1 MNDINEFLKTISMLK
16 GIGDII
22 RAVDPVNNKVINIE
36 KTEIQEY
43 KHQCHVF
50 WGGRDACKNCV
61 AMKAMLF
68 NDTFVKV
75 EYNKDKMFMV
85 SASPLV
91 LGDKKYIIEIIK
103 NITNRGIIC
112 DLEKKSVNEINQE
125 IRKLNK
131 DILMDELTGIY
142 NKRYI
147 DENFHQSV
155 KNNIMDEKPIS
166 VIMIDIDLFKRVN
179 DVYGHLA
186 GDQVIKE
193 FARYLNN
200 AIRKEKDWVARYGG
214 EEFLIVLNNTDKN
227 TAFKISERMREGI
240 SDKVFNYEGNEI
252 KITASFGIGSLEDFK
267 TNPTDLIKK
276 ADENLYRA
284 KREGRN
290 KTIY

>member
-1 MNDINEFLKTISMLK
+1 MNDINEFLRTISMLK

-22 RAVDPVNNKVINIE
+22 RAVDPINNKVINLE
-36 KTEIQEY
+36 KSEIREY
-43 KHQCHVF
+43 KHQCHMF
-50 WGGRDACKNCV
+50 WGGDAACKNCV
-61 AMKAMLF
+61 AVKAMVF

-85 SASPLV
+85 SASPVV
-91 LGDKKYIIEIIK
+91 LGETKYIIEIIK

-125 IRKLNK
+125 IRKLNN

-147 DENFHQSV
+147 DENFHKSV
-155 KNNIMDEKPIS
+155 KNNILEETPIS
-166 VIMIDIDLFKRVN
+166 VIMVDVDLFKRVN
-179 DVYGHLA
+179 DIYGHLA

-193 FARYLNN
+193 FARFLNN

-240 SDKVFNYEGNEI
+240 SNKVFNFEGNEI

-267 TNPTDLIKK
+267 INPTDLIKK
-276 ADENLYRA
+276 ADENLYMA

-290 KTIY
+290 KTVY

>member
-1 MNDINEFLKTISMLK
+1 MNDINEFLKTISMLQ

-22 RAVDPVNNKVINIE
+22 RAVDPVNNKVINLE
-36 KTEIQEY
+36 KSEINEY
-43 KHQCHVF
+43 KHQCHMF
-50 WGGRDACKNCV
+50 WGGHDACKNCV
-61 AMKAMLF
+61 AMKAMVF

-75 EYNKDKMFMV
+75 EYNKEKMFMV

-91 LGDKKYIIEIIK
+91 LGDTKYIIEIIK

-112 DLEKKSVNEINQE
+112 DLEKKSVNEINEE
-125 IRKLNK
+125 IRKLNN
-131 DILMDELTGIY
+131 DVLMDELTGIY

-147 DENFHQSV
+147 DENFHQTV
-155 KNNIMDEKPIS
+155 KNNIMDESPIS
-166 VIMIDIDLFKRVN
+166 VIMVDIDLFKRVN
-179 DVYGHLA
+179 DIYGHLA

-193 FARYLNN
+193 FARFLNN
-200 AIRKEKDWVARYGG
+200 AIRKGKDWVARYGG

-240 SDKVFNYEGNEI
+240 SNKVFNFEGKEI

-267 TNPTDLIKK
+267 SNPTDLIKK